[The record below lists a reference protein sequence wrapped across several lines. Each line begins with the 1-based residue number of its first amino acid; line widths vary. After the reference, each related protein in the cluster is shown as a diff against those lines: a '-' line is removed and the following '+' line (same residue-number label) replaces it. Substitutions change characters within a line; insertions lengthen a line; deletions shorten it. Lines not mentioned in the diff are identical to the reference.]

1 MNEDSSDVHQASCE
15 FNFTSFMFGNVDEN
29 GQLEDDDILD
39 NDSKKYLASLSKL
52 GFNSVV
58 SEVIDSSELH
68 EYNNGQVDING
79 LNEKSE
85 TAEDFFDMDEVC
97 AEEATNIKQ
106 EVSENGYDGDS
117 EHNDKKIDK
126 SKRLETPLAAMLPSK
141 YENVDVTTL
150 FPDFRVGK
158 VILIH
163 NIMLFPI
170 RLFIFN

>member
-1 MNEDSSDVHQASCE
+1 MNEDSSDTHQTCE

-52 GFNSVV
+52 GFNCVV
-58 SEVIDSSELH
+58 SEVIDSSELQ
-68 EYNNGQVDING
+68 EYNNGHIDVNG
-79 LNEKSE
+79 PNVKSE
-85 TAEDFFDMDEVC
+85 TAEDYFDIDEVC
-97 AEEATNIKQ
+97 AEETTTIKQ
-106 EVSENGYDGDS
+106 EVSEIGYEGDN
-117 EHNDKKIDK
+117 EQNDKKIDK

-163 NIMLFPI
+163 YYILYY
-170 RLFIFN
+170 

>member
-1 MNEDSSDVHQASCE
+1 MNEDSSDAHQTSCE

-29 GQLEDDDILD
+29 GELEDDDILD

-58 SEVIDSSELH
+58 SEVIDSSELQ
-68 EYNNGQVDING
+68 EYKSGHVDING

-85 TAEDFFDMDEVC
+85 TAEDFFDIDEVC
-97 AEEATNIKQ
+97 VEETSYIKQ
-106 EVSENGYDGDS
+106 EVSENGYDGDN
-117 EHNDKKIDK
+117 EQNDKKIDK

-163 NIMLFPI
+163 GIMLFI
-170 RLFIFN
+170 IELLIFN

>member
-1 MNEDSSDVHQASCE
+1 MNEDSSDAHQASCE

-58 SEVIDSSELH
+58 SEVIDSSELQ
-68 EYNNGQVDING
+68 EYNNGQADING
-79 LNEKSE
+79 FNVKSE

-97 AEEATNIKQ
+97 AEETTNIKL

-117 EHNDKKIDK
+117 EQNDKKFDK

-158 VILIH
+158 VILIY
-163 NIMLFPI
+163 NIMLFLI
-170 RLFIFN
+170 R